1 MPLNLADF
9 NKKYRISKV
18 CGQEKQRHYLESLGL
33 YVEVKSNSFLKSMAI
48 TLSWLREAKSG
59 LRRVWQSESF
69 CTPLKPKEIYKK
81 YDLGAIFAS
90 VVVANKIRTGR
101 MGIKLEEIE

>member
-1 MPLNLADF
+1 M
-9 NKKYRISKV
+9 
-18 CGQEKQRHYLESLGL
+18 
-33 YVEVKSNSFLKSMAI
+33 
-48 TLSWLREAKSG
+48 
-59 LRRVWQSESF
+59 
-69 CTPLKPKEIYKK
+69 KEIYKK

>member
-1 MPLNLADF
+1 MILKTFRSVGEFGSPNL
-9 NKKYRISKV
+9 KKS
-18 CGQEKQRHYLESLGL
+18 RHWYI
-33 YVEVKSNSFLKSMAI
+33 LKINCKRQDIGEM
-48 TLSWLREAKSG
+48 
-59 LRRVWQSESF
+59 
-69 CTPLKPKEIYKK
+69 KEIYKK

>member
-1 MPLNLADF
+1 MSNYQFVTFLN
-9 NKKYRISKV
+9 
-18 CGQEKQRHYLESLGL
+18 
-33 YVEVKSNSFLKSMAI
+33 VKGF
-48 TLSWLREAKSG
+48 SWT
-59 LRRVWQSESF
+59 VV
-69 CTPLKPKEIYKK
+69 KEIYKK